1 MKTHF
6 EKLLK
11 ELREELSS
19 NASIRVPLE
28 RFNGAVKITDRAL
41 LELKHDLGTRQ
52 LTEQEEISV
61 FKKVKPQIEAFRIEE
76 GLRFSIGNYKPMGT
90 IKAQL
95 KYLEEELVSLQSLF
109 RRNAFYYQY
118 YKNGFD
124 ELDALFFVRGA
135 GSLSLPIPEIPDVE
149 SDFSTPVSCLYT
161 KFMGFERVQL
171 FILREI
177 HKLKPFNGNGE
188 TSANVDEEHLRWT
201 GDVINIIEVAY
212 GIWLTG
218 QLNNGNATLSQIVR
232 WLEGHLDVK
241 LGNVQK
247 RFTEMERRK
256 RVSTTKYLDQM
267 SSAVRQKLDDNAN

>member
-1 MKTHF
+1 MKTQF
-6 EKLLK
+6 EKLLND
-11 ELREELSS
+11 LREELSS
-19 NASIRVPLE
+19 NASIRMPLE
-28 RFNGAVKITDRAL
+28 RFNGAVKITDKAL
-41 LELKHDLGTRQ
+41 LELRQYLETRQ
-52 LTEQEEISV
+52 PAEQEEISI
-61 FKKVKPQIEAFRIEE
+61 FKEVKPQIESFRIEE
-76 GLRFSIGNYKPMGT
+76 GLRFSILNYKPVGT
-90 IKAQL
+90 AKAQL

-118 YKNGFD
+118 FKNGFD
-124 ELDALFFVRGA
+124 ELDNLFFVRGSGNLA
-135 GSLSLPIPEIPDVE
+135 LPIPEIPDVE
-149 SDFSTPVSCLYT
+149 GDFSTPVSCLYS
-161 KFMGFERVQL
+161 KFMGFERVQM

-177 HKLKPFNGNGE
+177 NKLKPYHGNGE
-188 TSANVDEEHLRWT
+188 ASTNSDEETLRWT

-256 RVSTTKYLDQM
+256 RISTTKYLDQM
-267 SSAVRQKLDDNAN
+267 SIAVKQKLEDSAN

>member
-1 MKTHF
+1 MKTQF
-6 EKLLK
+6 EKLLND
-11 ELREELSS
+11 LREELSS

-28 RFNGAVKITDRAL
+28 RFNGAVKVTDNAL
-41 LELKHDLGTRQ
+41 LELKQYLETGQ
-52 LTEQEEISV
+52 PTEQEEISI
-61 FKKVKPQIEAFRIEE
+61 FKEVKPQIEAFRIEE
-76 GLRFSIGNYKPMGT
+76 GLRFSILNYKPMGT
-90 IKAQL
+90 MKAQL

-124 ELDALFFVRGA
+124 ELDALFFIRGA
-135 GSLSLPIPEIPDVE
+135 GNLALPIPEIPDVE
-149 SDFSTPVSCLYT
+149 SDFSTPVSCLYS
-161 KFMGFERVQL
+161 KFMGFERVQI

-177 HKLKPFNGNGE
+177 NKLKPFNGNTE
-188 TSANVDEEHLRWT
+188 VSANEDEEALRWT

-256 RVSTTKYLDQM
+256 RVSTTKYLDRM
-267 SSAVRQKLDDNAN
+267 SSAVKQKLEDNAN